1 MGMHIFKD
9 GYNEK
14 GLVSDDL
21 IKQSEELLCRLSKL
35 ERNNGII
42 DSSPGIW
49 VYHDFVH
56 LLSRLNNRI
65 KYYESLT
72 VSPKNSGGTDLHY

>member
-9 GYNEK
+9 GCNEK

-21 IKQSEELLCRLSKL
+21 IKQSEELLERLSKL
-35 ERNNGII
+35 ETDNGIT

-56 LLSRLNNRI
+56 LLARLNNRI
-65 KYYESLT
+65 KYYESQYIF
-72 VSPKNSGGTDLHY
+72 SKNA

>member
-9 GYNEK
+9 GDNEK
-14 GLVSDDL
+14 GFVSDDL
-21 IKQSEELLCRLSKL
+21 IKQSEELLERLSKL
-35 ERNNGII
+35 ESDNGIT

-56 LLSRLNNRI
+56 LLVRHNNRI
-65 KYYESLT
+65 KYYESQNI
-72 VSPKNSGGTDLHY
+72 SSEKA